1 MMYKIEVNAREHDM
15 EQQMH
20 TIKPF
25 GLRMPDDV
33 KEWLTVRA
41 KRSKRS
47 MNSELLVLL
56 EEAKQADETK
66 EAA

>member
-1 MMYKIEVNAREHDM
+1 M

-33 KEWLTVRA
+33 KAWLTARA

-47 MNSELLVLL
+47 MNSELLLLL
-56 EEAKQADETK
+56 EQAMSADQQ

>member
-1 MMYKIEVNAREHDM
+1 M

-25 GLRMPDDV
+25 GLRMPDELKD
-33 KEWLTVRA
+33 WLTARA
-41 KRSKRS
+41 KMARRS
-47 MNSELLVLL
+47 MNSEVLL
-56 EEAKQADETK
+56 ILEAAKQAEATK